1 MLILTG
7 LALIEEWCYDLS
19 VKICLELSLDS
30 VCSEGSNGSS
40 DFRRFDSP
48 LMFTELI
55 KFLENLSK

>member
-1 MLILTG
+1 M
-7 LALIEEWCYDLS
+7 EEWCCDFS

-30 VCSEGSNGSS
+30 VCSVGSYGSS

-55 KFLENLSK
+55 KVLENLSK